1 MRLFGKPKRELPP
14 LITDEELFPS
24 VNYDSVMDW
33 LVGLSDTEYAKVLQ
47 VANINRVREE
57 PNLTRKARE
66 GPGDERGPPNEPLI
80 FIDKQKPPPQTAPPL
95 LIDKEPQFLT
105 GDEKP
110 NKTKKIKVNH

>member
-47 VANINRVREE
+47 VANINR
-57 PNLTRKARE
+57 KAQQE
-66 GPGDERGPPNEPLI
+66 SCDVLGTPNEPTS
-80 FIDKQKPPPQTAPPL
+80 FIDDPKDHLQTAPPL